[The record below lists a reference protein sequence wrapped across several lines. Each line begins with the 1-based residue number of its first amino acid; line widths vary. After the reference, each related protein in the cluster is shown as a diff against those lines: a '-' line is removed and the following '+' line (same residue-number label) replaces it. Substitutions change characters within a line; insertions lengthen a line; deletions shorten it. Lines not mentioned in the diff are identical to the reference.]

1 MKKKHMRVVV
11 ALCAAL
17 SLVAGSSVLLAQKGD
32 NKKEVKRSKAEQI
45 DIDTL
50 VTVVDN
56 VAAGKL
62 PAPTDVAITWDSS
75 NFFRAPDGTT
85 YMPFTVTIDK
95 SKLASPT
102 TAIYLRAADTAA
114 AAAPAPAKGKDKN
127 AAPQAWEKFDF
138 GMIGADGRL
147 SRYVQVKPGNYDLY
161 IAVKDKGTVEKVDKN
176 YTPRVGVLK
185 KDITVPDFTKA
196 ELGTSSMLL
205 ATAIQPAPAGSTPD
219 EDPYIFGQ
227 MQFVP
232 SRDGKYKKADTLDVI
247 YWVYGA
253 TGDANGKPDI
263 TVENSFNVKNADGS
277 EKFFNKTQPQALNA
291 QSPYNV
297 MQGIPN
303 FLEVPLASFAPGD
316 YRLEIKITDK
326 PSGKTVTQNVNF
338 SVAAS

>member
-1 MKKKHMRVVV
+1 MKKHMRVVV

-17 SLVAGSSVLLAQKGD
+17 SVVAGSSVLLAQKGD

-50 VTVVDN
+50 VTVVDS
-56 VAAGKL
+56 VASGKL
-62 PAPTDVAITWDSS
+62 PAPSDIAITWDSS

-85 YMPFTVTIDK
+85 YMPFTVTVDK

-102 TAIYLRAADTAA
+102 TAIYLRAADKS
-114 AAAPAPAKGKDKN
+114 APAPAAPAKGKDNKN

-147 SRYVQVKPGNYDLY
+147 SRYVQVKPGSYDLY
-161 IAVKDKGTVEKVDKN
+161 VAVKDKGTVEKVDKN

-253 TGDANGKPDI
+253 TGDANGKPDL
-263 TVENSFNVKNADGS
+263 TVENSFNVKNADGT

-338 SVAAS
+338 NVAG

>member
-1 MKKKHMRVVV
+1 MKKHMRVVV

-32 NKKEVKRSKAEQI
+32 NKAKEVKRSKAEQI

-56 VAAGKL
+56 VAAGKI
-62 PAPTDVAITWDSS
+62 PAPTDVAITWSS
-75 NFFRAPDGTT
+75 SDFFRAPDGTT
-85 YMPFTVTIDK
+85 YVPFTVTIDK

-102 TAIYLRAADTAA
+102 TAIYLRAADKAAA
-114 AAAPAPAKGKDKN
+114 AAAPAPAKGKDKT
-127 AAPQAWEKFDF
+127 APPQAWEKFDF
-138 GMIGADGRL
+138 STIGADGRL
-147 SRYVQVKPGNYDLY
+147 SRYIQVKPGNYDLY
-161 IAVKDKGTVEKVDKN
+161 VALKDKGTVEKVDKN

-185 KDITVPDFTKA
+185 KDLTVPDFTKA

-205 ATAIQPAPAGSTPD
+205 ATAIQPAAAGSTPD

-253 TGDANGKPDI
+253 MGDANGKPDLS
-263 TVENSFNVKNADGS
+263 VENSFNIKNADGT

-303 FLEVPLASFAPGD
+303 FLEVPLASFTPGD

-326 PSGKTVTQNVNF
+326 ASGKTITQNVAF
-338 SVAAS
+338 SVAS